1 MLLYGKTIY
10 TMTYLS
16 LNYLIHFSFLE
27 SFFSFTSVF
36 LKILILPVK
45 QSILKSGAKKQV
57 YAGHAHVHTHTH
69 THKFAFQSSSSENNL
84 C

>member
-1 MLLYGKTIY
+1 
-10 TMTYLS
+10 MTYLS